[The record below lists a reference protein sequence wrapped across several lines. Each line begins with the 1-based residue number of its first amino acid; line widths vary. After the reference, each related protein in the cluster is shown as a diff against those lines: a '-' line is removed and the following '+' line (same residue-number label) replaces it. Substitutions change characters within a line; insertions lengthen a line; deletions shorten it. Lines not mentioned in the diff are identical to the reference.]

1 MGYIGSKPATNFE
14 TVRKQVSTTN
24 SGTTITLDYSVSSVQ
39 DILVTVNAVVQ
50 SYDNYSVS
58 GTTLTLGG
66 TLNNDR
72 VEILYVGRTFQ
83 TVTPA
88 VGTVTNEMLS
98 GSIANSKLANSSI
111 TLNGSSVSLGGS
123 ATTPSGAMTFLSST
137 DLSSGV
143 TEFIDRDFFTTYSS
157 YKHFILDVQLICPSS
172 NSNLKFIFQDGA
184 GDVGTH
190 QAEWKGQRNNA
201 ADEDGGTNGG
211 SSINLFSGSASNNG
225 DGINMIIELWQPIGS
240 SNGDINMMWR
250 ATGGQAQ
257 QAYFLFQTGGGTSE
271 SGNSATGFV
280 IKRASGNLTTSGNYS
295 YVKIYGVQST

>member
-88 VGTVTNEMLS
+88 VGTVTNDMLS

-111 TLNGSSVSLGGS
+111 TLNGSAVSLGGS
-123 ATTPSGAMTFLSST
+123 ATTNFFASTGFSAYIGSTQTLTSGAQVTLTFDTERYDLGNNFNTSTYAYTPPSTGYYMFNFAVSFRGGANTNLARCNVGMQKASST
-137 DLSSGV
+137 
-143 TEFIDRDFFTTYSS
+143 Y
-157 YKHFILDVQLICPSS
+157 
-172 NSNLKFIFQDGA
+172 QDW
-184 GDVGTH
+184 
-190 QAEWKGQRNNA
+190 EKN
-201 ADEDGGTNGG
+201 
-211 SSINLFSGSASNNG
+211 FSASYVLN
-225 DGINMIIELWQPIGS
+225 
-240 SNGDINMMWR
+240 
-250 ATGGQAQ
+250 A
-257 QAYFLFQTGGGTSE
+257 GTSATVFANVTDTDAYKLFVNVTDQ
-271 SGNSATGFV
+271 SGNPSVLGT
-280 IKRASGNLTTSGNYS
+280 ITNS
-295 YVKIYGVQST
+295 YFEGYRIA